1 MALRPDRVEHLTDLS
16 YFMNETAE
24 RGIVVIHDTGG
35 SGAAM
40 DDSSA
45 LVKAPAGIGT
55 TVSGTNP
62 AGLLLNDV
70 VNLDL
75 TRQHINY
82 AKDEVQKGSKVL
94 LLRRGTVVTDQIS
107 GTPTIGADAYV
118 TRVGTISA
126 TAIEG
131 VMTVF
136 DGTIPRPITP
146 KVGRF
151 LSTLDAD
158 GFAKVEINIT

>member
-1 MALRPDRVEHLTDLS
+1 MALRPDGVEHLTDLS

-94 LLRRGTVVTDQIS
+94 LLRRGTVVTDQVS
-107 GTPTIGADAYV
+107 GTPTIGADAYI
-118 TRVGTISA
+118 TRLGSISA
-126 TAIEG
+126 TAEES
-131 VMTVF
+131 
-136 DGTIPRPITP
+136 TIAVVGGGIAVEVTP
-146 KVGRF
+146 KVGKF

-158 GFAKVEINIT
+158 GYAKVEINIT

>member
-1 MALRPDRVEHLTDLS
+1 MALRPDRNEHLTDLS

-24 RGIVVIHDTGG
+24 RGVVVIHDTGG

-45 LVKAPAGIGT
+45 KVKKPTSAS
-55 TVSGTNP
+55 VSGTNP

-70 VNLDL
+70 VSLDL
-75 TRQHINY
+75 TRQHLNY
-82 AKDEVQKGSKVL
+82 AKDEVQQGSKVL

-107 GTPTIGADAYV
+107 GTPTIGADAFV
-118 TRVGTISA
+118 CSAGTISA
-126 TAIEG
+126 TAQNG
-131 VMTVF
+131 VTL
-136 DGTIPRPITP
+136 DANGGTATP
-146 KVGRF
+146 KVGKF

>member
-16 YFMNETAE
+16 YFMNATAE
-24 RGIVVIHDTGG
+24 RGILVVHSAGG

-45 LVKAPAGIGT
+45 
-55 TVSGTNP
+55 TVAVPTAYTDQP

-75 TRQHINY
+75 TRQHINFHQ
-82 AKDEVQKGSKVL
+82 DEVQQGGKVL

-107 GTPTIGADAYV
+107 GTPVIGEQAHFALDGRL
-118 TRVGTISA
+118 T
-126 TAIEG
+126 TASEES
-131 VMTVF
+131 TS
-136 DGTIPRPITP
+136 DQ
-146 KVGRF
+146 VGRW
-151 LSTLDAD
+151 LSTLDPD
-158 GFAKVEINIT
+158 GYAKVEINIV

>member
-24 RGIVVIHDTGG
+24 RGIVVIHDTGCY
-35 SGAAM
+35 GAAM

-45 LVKAPAGIGT
+45 LVKAPAGIAT

-82 AKDEVQKGSKVL
+82 AKDEVQKGGKVL
-94 LLRRGTVVTDQIS
+94 LLRRGTVVTDQVS
-107 GTPTIGADAYV
+107 GTPTIGADAYI
-118 TRVGTISA
+118 TRLGSISA
-126 TAIEG
+126 TAEES
-131 VMTVF
+131 
-136 DGTIPRPITP
+136 TIAVVGGGIAVEVTP
-146 KVGRF
+146 KVGKF

-158 GFAKVEINIT
+158 GYAKVEINIT